1 MITGDHK
8 TAAQAIGVDI
18 GLAEPDDLA
27 ITGAELDKM
36 SDEELDQQLEHI
48 SVYARVSPENKI
60 RIVRAWQRKGKVA
73 AMTGDGVNDAPALKQ
88 ADIGVAMGSGT
99 DVAKDAA
106 AMILTDDNFVSIVNA
121 VSVGRMVFDNI
132 KKAIA
137 YLFAGNL
144 GAIIA
149 ILFALIV
156 GWVNPFTALQ
166 LLFIN
171 LVNDSCLPLL
181 WVQRS
186 PSQMSCGVNHVILT
200 RGSSQVEPCKL

>member
-1 MITGDHK
+1 
-8 TAAQAIGVDI
+8 
-18 GLAEPDDLA
+18 
-27 ITGAELDKM
+27 
-36 SDEELDQQLEHI
+36 
-48 SVYARVSPENKI
+48 
-60 RIVRAWQRKGKVA
+60 
-73 AMTGDGVNDAPALKQ
+73 MTGDGVNDAPALKQ

-149 ILFALIV
+149 ILFALVV

-171 LVNDSCLPLL
+171 LVNDSVPAIALGTEKATDVMRRKP
-181 WVQRS
+181 RDINE
-186 PSQMSCGVNHVILT
+186 GILQA
-200 RGSSQVEPCKL
+200 GPCRP

>member
-8 TAAQAIGVDI
+8 TTAKAIGREI
-18 GLAEPDDLA
+18 GLIAEDDIAL
-27 ITGAELDKM
+27 TGQELDAL
-36 SDEELDQQLEHI
+36 SDDELDAKLEKI

-60 RIVRAWQRKGKVA
+60 RIVRAWQKKGNIT

-88 ADIGVAMGSGT
+88 ADIGIAMGSGT

-106 AMILTDDNFVSIVNA
+106 AMVLTDDNFVSIISA
-121 VSVGRMVFDNI
+121 VEVGRNVFDNI

-149 ILFALIV
+149 IIAALV
-156 GWVNPFTALQ
+156 MDWVNPFAAFNFY
-166 LLFIN
+166 LL
-171 LVNDSCLPLL
+171 
-181 WVQRS
+181 
-186 PSQMSCGVNHVILT
+186 T
-200 RGSSQVEPCKL
+200 